1 MTRTISLSETTADL
15 GMLPVFSTTPLLITG
30 AVPAAP
36 AMSQWVLELWKR
48 QNDAREPG
56 ATPLA
61 SSAGYVAGGAVTFVL
76 TAAQMNLVLSDE
88 VNSNNYWLAIGGLDA
103 NGFPYSLRAGN
114 IEIKPSGLSLVP
126 TTTVSFA
133 VVNEVASFTF
143 NGVVYS
149 FDVVPT
155 GGAPATIDGEAVV
168 IDGMIVVTVD
178 GVSYSVPAVS

>member
-1 MTRTISLSETTADL
+1 MTRTISLSESTADL

-61 SSAGYVAGGAVTFVL
+61 SSAGFVAGGAVTFVL

-88 VNSNNYWLAIGGLDA
+88 VNSNNYWLAIGGLDS
-103 NGFPYSLRAGN
+103 NGFPYLLRSGN
-114 IEIKPSGLSLVP
+114 LEVIPSGLSLTP
-126 TTTVSFA
+126 TTTIAFS
-133 VVNEVASFTF
+133 VVNEVVSFAY
-143 NGVVYS
+143 NGAIYR
-149 FDVVPT
+149 FDAVTDTPP
-155 GGAPATIDGEAVV
+155 GPIDGEVTV